1 MKKIPKTG
9 KAQYEIDTKTKTY
22 WYHGRNPEK
31 KISKGEEERSRR
43 QIEGFTR
50 IFRDGRT
57 KVFRYRSWA
66 MSENLLKRRF
76 LFGIIIR

>member
-31 KISKGEEERSRR
+31 ISKGEEERN
-43 QIEGFTR
+43 G
-50 IFRDGRT
+50 
-57 KVFRYRSWA
+57 
-66 MSENLLKRRF
+66 SENLLKRRF